1 MPHPSP
7 LPAATVVARLSTDGT
22 RARQIG
28 DLLAESF
35 DAEEVAASAFEQPDG
50 RWSLAL
56 HFRSHPNETAVR
68 ALIARCGLCA
78 ALGASQG
85 LVPARCPHTGPG

>member
-1 MPHPSP
+1 MPYPSP

-22 RARQIG
+22 RAQQIG

-50 RWSLAL
+50 RWTLARRRSAHLRDTVHAWASLVAPY
-56 HFRSHPNETAVR
+56 R
-68 ALIARCGLCA
+68 
-78 ALGASQG
+78 
-85 LVPARCPHTGPG
+85 